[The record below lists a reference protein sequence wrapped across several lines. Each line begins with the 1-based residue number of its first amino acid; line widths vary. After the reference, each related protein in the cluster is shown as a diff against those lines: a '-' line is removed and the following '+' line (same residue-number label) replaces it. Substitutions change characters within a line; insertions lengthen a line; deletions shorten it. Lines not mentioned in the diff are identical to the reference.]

1 MGATLWRIPNLL
13 WSGLLPD
20 ANGLSGYFPNEIF
33 WVELTHLAQ
42 SSGHFFLFCT
52 LPLVFSLAQGAE
64 RAHNSWEVCPLQ
76 CIGQSSSK
84 RAEYSSTKNTP
95 HYSSYSTCSA
105 FKRISSCQPTQLPL
119 LQLKLLNE
127 KGEVQCETRARM
139 GSFYHVAATFPFTEH
154 LRLSTAR
161 SAKGLFE
168 MLPIME
174 VQSKPRY

>member
-1 MGATLWRIPNLL
+1 MDYLDIFQIRY
-13 WSGLLPD
+13 
-20 ANGLSGYFPNEIF
+20 LSWAHTFST
-33 WVELTHLAQ
+33 VKR
-42 SSGHFFLFCT
+42 SFFFFCT
-52 LPLVFSLAQGAE
+52 FPLVFSLAQGAE

-76 CIGQSSSK
+76 CIGQSSSN

-154 LRLSTAR
+154 LRLSTAI